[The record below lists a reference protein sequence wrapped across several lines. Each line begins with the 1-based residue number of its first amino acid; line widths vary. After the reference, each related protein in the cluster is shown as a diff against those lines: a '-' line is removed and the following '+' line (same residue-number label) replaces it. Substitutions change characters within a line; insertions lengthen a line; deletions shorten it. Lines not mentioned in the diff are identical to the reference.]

1 MKVLICNVGSTS
13 LKYKLFDMEQG
24 EQVLASGGAERVGTD
39 KSFFNHRNNISSTV
53 WRDDIAMP
61 THREAI
67 SEMLHALLHGAVS
80 SLDEISCVGFK
91 VVHGGPV
98 TGTQYL
104 TEDVLHAMESFNS
117 VAPAHNPPY
126 IAAVRQFREL
136 MPGIPLIGSFETA
149 FHSRMSPEAY
159 LYSIPLEIS
168 RKYNIR
174 RYGFH
179 GASHEYMTGWVS
191 DTMKRRD
198 LRIISCHLGGS
209 GSLAAVRDGVCIDTT
224 MGMSLQCGILN
235 NNRIGEIDPYVIFYL
250 NEKCGMKLPDI
261 KKMLQTESGL
271 YGLSG
276 GISNDLRDIEVAA
289 EQGNQDAETALK
301 SYAYIVKKYI
311 GSYAAALGGVDAIV
325 FGGGIGQNSSTIRR
339 LALDGLE
346 FMGIVPDESKNL
358 AAQAGEDI
366 SADGSHTR
374 IYVVETNEELIVARK
389 AIKLLR

>member
-198 LRIISCHLGGS
+198 LRIISCHLGRS

>member
-325 FGGGIGQNSSTIRR
+325 FGGGIGQNSCTIRR

>member
-117 VAPAHNPPY
+117 VAPAHNPQY

>member
-67 SEMLHALLHGAVS
+67 SEMLHALLHGAIS

-198 LRIISCHLGGS
+198 LRIISW
-209 GSLAAVRDGVCIDTT
+209 
-224 MGMSLQCGILN
+224 
-235 NNRIGEIDPYVIFYL
+235 P
-250 NEKCGMKLPDI
+250 P
-261 KKMLQTESGL
+261 
-271 YGLSG
+271 
-276 GISNDLRDIEVAA
+276 
-289 EQGNQDAETALK
+289 
-301 SYAYIVKKYI
+301 
-311 GSYAAALGGVDAIV
+311 
-325 FGGGIGQNSSTIRR
+325 
-339 LALDGLE
+339 
-346 FMGIVPDESKNL
+346 
-358 AAQAGEDI
+358 
-366 SADGSHTR
+366 
-374 IYVVETNEELIVARK
+374 
-389 AIKLLR
+389 

>member
-1 MKVLICNVGSTS
+1 MKVLICNVGSIS

>member
-1 MKVLICNVGSTS
+1 
-13 LKYKLFDMEQG
+13 
-24 EQVLASGGAERVGTD
+24 
-39 KSFFNHRNNISSTV
+39 
-53 WRDDIAMP
+53 
-61 THREAI
+61 
-67 SEMLHALLHGAVS
+67 
-80 SLDEISCVGFK
+80 
-91 VVHGGPV
+91 
-98 TGTQYL
+98 
-104 TEDVLHAMESFNS
+104 
-117 VAPAHNPPY
+117 
-126 IAAVRQFREL
+126 

>member
-39 KSFFNHRNNISSTV
+39 KSFFNHRNNINSTV

-67 SEMLHALLHGAVS
+67 SEMLHALLHGAIS